1 MILADSS
8 AWIEYDRATGSAVHH
23 RVRALIATDAEL
35 AVTEPVIMEVLSG
48 ARTDRREA
56 ELRELLERHQLLPLD
71 AGGDFDLAVGIYR
84 RCRGAGI
91 TPRGTRDCLIAA
103 VAWRRGA
110 TLLSYDADMARIA
123 AVIGLDLD
131 DASLSS

>member
-8 AWIEYDRATGSAVHH
+8 AWVEYDRATGSAVHH
-23 RVRALIATDAEL
+23 RVRALIAADAEL
-35 AVTEPVIMEVLSG
+35 AVTEPVLMEVLSG

-56 ELRELLERHQLLPLD
+56 ELRELLERHRLLPLD
-71 AGGDFDLAVGIYR
+71 ARADFDLAVVIYR

-91 TPRGTRDCLIAA
+91 TPRGTLDCLIAA

-131 DASLSS
+131 DASLSP